1 MIRTPRTLPRI
12 LGPEQVDALLAAL
25 RTHRDRAMAQAMV
38 LGRLRR
44 CEVLGLQLADL
55 RVGQRR
61 VFIANGKGGHQRLIP
76 VSSQFFGSVAAYM
89 ETERPAETNT
99 KAVFVAAANNQ
110 TGRQQL
116 FQHLLDR
123 LEQTPC

>member
-1 MIRTPRTLPRI
+1 
-12 LGPEQVDALLAAL
+12 
-25 RTHRDRAMAQAMV
+25 MAQAMV